1 MIDIEF
7 EMFDIVATAVRAAYP
22 DAFVV
27 GEYVATVPRF
37 PAVSI
42 VEMDNSTVRRTQ
54 SSANMENTVEVMYE
68 VNVYSNKVMGKKAEC
83 KAVLALIDEQFLR
96 LGFNRV
102 SVLPTQ
108 NLNDA
113 TIYRMTARYRAE
125 VDRDKRIYRGVM

>member
-1 MIDIEF
+1 MIDIESDVF
-7 EMFDIVATAVRAAYP
+7 EIVATAVRNVYT

-27 GEYVATVPRF
+27 GEYVAAAPQF

-42 VEMDNSTVRRTQ
+42 VEMDNFTVRGTQ
-54 SSANMENTVEVMYE
+54 SSSCMENTVEVMYE
-68 VNVYSNKVMGKKAEC
+68 VNVYSNKVRGKKAEC

-102 SVLPTQ
+102 MVMPTQ

-125 VDRDKRIYRGVM
+125 VDTAKRIYRGVM